1 MLDGGFMFRQA
12 GSVFS
17 FLTIIPTG
25 SSDLQ
30 SVAKHMYL
38 FPIIGIA
45 IGLLLGA
52 MGWGLS
58 TFLEPLIVGL
68 LVTAG
73 LVLITGIH
81 HTDGLSDF
89 ADGLMVKG
97 TKEKKLEVMRD
108 PKVGSAGIIGIVL
121 YVAAAIIALSFM
133 KGFEL
138 FYAILIGEVIAKFCM
153 VLSASIGPSAWP
165 GSNSTFIESM
175 KDKKKL
181 ALAIMITVGIIAVFQ
196 NYVGFVALGVGIAVT
211 LVVVGVS
218 RRSFG
223 GISGDIMGAINE
235 LSRVSSFLVFA
246 SV

>member
-1 MLDGGFMFRQA
+1 MFRQA

-17 FLTIIPTG
+17 FLTIIPSG

-30 SVAKHMYL
+30 TVAKHMYL
-38 FPIIGIA
+38 FPVIGIA
-45 IGLLLGA
+45 IGLLIGA
-52 MGWGLS
+52 VGWGLS
-58 TFLEPLIVGL
+58 FFLEPLVVGL
-68 LVTAG
+68 LVTAS

-97 TKEKKLEVMRD
+97 SKEKKLEVMRD
-108 PKVGSAGIIGIVL
+108 PKVGSAGIVAIVF
-121 YVAAAIIALSFM
+121 YVAAAVIALSFM

-153 VLSASIGPSAWP
+153 VLSASIGPSAWQ
-165 GSNSTFIESM
+165 GSNSAFIESM

-181 ALAIMITVGIIAVFQ
+181 VVAGAITISVIVLFQ
-196 NYVGFVALGVGIAVT
+196 NNAGFVALAAAIAVT
-211 LVVVGVS
+211 LVIVGVS
-218 RRSFG
+218 KRSFG

-235 LSRVSSFLVFA
+235 LARVSSFLVLA
-246 SV
+246 SL

>member
-1 MLDGGFMFRQA
+1 MFRQA

-17 FLTIIPTG
+17 FLTIIPSG

-30 SVAKHMYL
+30 TVAKHMYL
-38 FPIIGIA
+38 FPVIGIA
-45 IGLLLGA
+45 IGLLIGA
-52 MGWGLS
+52 VGWGLS
-58 TFLEPLIVGL
+58 FFLEPLVVGL
-68 LVTAG
+68 LVAAS

-97 TKEKKLEVMRD
+97 SKEKKLEVMRD
-108 PKVGSAGIIGIVL
+108 PKVGSAGIVAIVF
-121 YVAAAIIALSFM
+121 YVAAAVIALSFM

-153 VLSASIGPSAWP
+153 VLSASIGPSAWQ
-165 GSNSTFIESM
+165 GSNSAFIESM

-181 ALAIMITVGIIAVFQ
+181 VVAGAITISVIVLFQ
-196 NYVGFVALGVGIAVT
+196 NNAGFVALAAAIAVT

-218 RRSFG
+218 KRSFG

-235 LSRVSSFLVFA
+235 LARVSSFLVLA
-246 SV
+246 SL

>member
-1 MLDGGFMFRQA
+1 MFRQA

-30 SVAKHMYL
+30 TVAKYMYL
-38 FPIIGIA
+38 FPVIGIA

-52 MGWGLS
+52 TGWGLS
-58 TFLEPLIVGL
+58 MFLEPLVVGL
-68 LVTAG
+68 LITAG

-97 TKEKKLEVMRD
+97 TREKKLEVMRD

-121 YVAAAIIALSFM
+121 YVAAAVIALSFM

-138 FYAILIGEVIAKFCM
+138 FYAILIGEIIAKFCM
-153 VLSASIGPSAWP
+153 VLSASIGPSAWH
-165 GSNSTFIESM
+165 GSNSAFIESM
-175 KDKKKL
+175 KDKRKL
-181 ALAIMITVGIIAVFQ
+181 VIAAIITISVISAFQ
-196 NYVGFVALGVGIAVT
+196 NTAGFVALGMGVIVT
-211 LVVVGVS
+211 LIIVGVS

-235 LSRVSSFLVFA
+235 LTRVSAFLVFV

>member
-1 MLDGGFMFRQA
+1 MFRQA

-17 FLTIIPTG
+17 FLTLVPTG

-30 SVAKHMYL
+30 TIAKHMYL
-38 FPIIGIA
+38 FPVVGIA

-52 MGWGLS
+52 TGWGLS
-58 TFLEPLIVGL
+58 MFLEPLVVGL
-68 LVTAG
+68 LITAG
-73 LVLITGIH
+73 LALITGIH

-97 TKEKKLEVMRD
+97 TREKKLEVMRD

-121 YVAAAIIALSFM
+121 YVASAVIALSFM

-138 FYAILIGEVIAKFCM
+138 FYAILIGEIIAKFCM

-165 GSNSTFIESM
+165 GSNSVFIESM
-175 KDKKKL
+175 KDKRKPMI
-181 ALAIMITVGIIAVFQ
+181 AAIITISVIFAFQ
-196 NYVGFVALGVGIAVT
+196 NTAGFVALGVGIIVT
-211 LVVVGVS
+211 LIIIGVS

-223 GISGDIMGAINE
+223 GISGDILGAINE
-235 LSRVSSFLVFA
+235 LTRVSAFLVFV

>member
-1 MLDGGFMFRQA
+1 MFRQA

-30 SVAKHMYL
+30 TVAKYMYL
-38 FPIIGIA
+38 FPVIGIA

-52 MGWGLS
+52 TGWGLS
-58 TFLEPLIVGL
+58 MFLEPLVVGL
-68 LVTAG
+68 LITAG

-97 TKEKKLEVMRD
+97 TREKKLEVMRD

-121 YVAAAIIALSFM
+121 YVAAAVIALSFM

-138 FYAILIGEVIAKFCM
+138 FYVILIGEIIAKFCM
-153 VLSASIGPSAWP
+153 VLSASIGPSAWH
-165 GSNSTFIESM
+165 GSNSVFIESM
-175 KDKKKL
+175 KDKRKL
-181 ALAIMITVGIIAVFQ
+181 VIAAIITISVISAFQ
-196 NYVGFVALGVGIAVT
+196 NTAGFIALGMGVIVT
-211 LVVVGVS
+211 LIIVGVS

-235 LSRVSSFLVFA
+235 LTRVSAFLVFV

>member
-1 MLDGGFMFRQA
+1 MFRQA

-17 FLTIIPTG
+17 FLTIIPAG
-25 SSDLQ
+25 NSDLQ
-30 SVAKHMYL
+30 TVAKHMYL
-38 FPIIGIA
+38 FPVIGIA

-52 MGWGLS
+52 TGWSLS
-58 TFLEPLIVGL
+58 LFLEPLVVGL

-97 TKEKKLEVMRD
+97 TREKKLEVMRD

-121 YVAAAIIALSFM
+121 YVAAAVITLSFL

-138 FYAILIGEVIAKFCM
+138 FYAILIGEIIAKFCM

-181 ALAIMITVGIIAVFQ
+181 AIAAIITISVIFAFQ
-196 NYVGFVALGVGIAVT
+196 NTMGFVALGVGIVVT
-211 LVVVGVS
+211 MVIVGVS

-235 LSRVSSFLVFA
+235 LTRVSSFLVFV

>member
-1 MLDGGFMFRQA
+1 MFRQA

-17 FLTIIPTG
+17 FLTIIPAG
-25 SSDLQ
+25 NSDLQ
-30 SVAKHMYL
+30 TVAKHMYL
-38 FPIIGIA
+38 FPVIGIA

-52 MGWGLS
+52 AGWGMS
-58 TFLEPLIVGL
+58 FFLEPLVVGL

-89 ADGLMVKG
+89 ADGIMVKG

-108 PKVGSAGIIGIVL
+108 PKVGSAGIITIVL
-121 YVAAAIIALSFM
+121 YVAAAVIALSFM

-138 FYAILIGEVIAKFCM
+138 FYAILIGEIIAKFCM
-153 VLSASIGPSAWP
+153 VLSASIGPSAWQ

-175 KDKKKL
+175 KDRKKL
-181 ALAIMITVGIIAVFQ
+181 VIAGIITISIIVAFQ
-196 NYVGFVALGVGIAVT
+196 NNAGFVALGAAIVIT
-211 LVVVGVS
+211 LIIIGVS

-223 GISGDIMGAINE
+223 GISGDIMGATNE
-235 LSRVSSFLVFA
+235 LARVSAFLVFA
-246 SV
+246 SL